1 MRNSDSP
8 FLADLFAIS
17 LRWLALFGLTI
28 SVGSSGGLSL
38 GSSGS
43 LIPLPLIILSLPALW
58 NGFVSALA
66 IFNKR
71 LPYHRQ
77 INVALDIIFSLVL
90 FIAAG
95 GLSSGVFWVALL
107 PLFSAAIY
115 YEAPGAILVS
125 VVISLIQTGYTY
137 LLTAEHFKLGPI
149 GVMTGFNL
157 VMGVAVAIFSAP
169 LIRRLRISYQSTVNQ
184 RREGERKA
192 QRQERDRMQ
201 ALFSM
206 IETFSATLNY
216 QTVLETVLDTA
227 IAALGER
234 SGAADSMIG
243 AVLLFSDQHDL
254 EIRASKGFL
263 PRDNTIQLPAEKG
276 ALDETIKH
284 GGPHLVQ
291 MPAQDPELSSLATLQ
306 DRKSALCLP
315 LIRGMNAYGVM
326 LFAHHDAG
334 FFREERIET
343 LQMLGNQAV
352 IALQNARL
360 YQDLAREKERIVQ
373 TQEEAQKKLARDLH
387 DGPTQ
392 SVSAIAMRI
401 NIARK
406 ILEKSQK
413 EPGVKEATA
422 ELVRIEDLARRT
434 TQEIRHMLFTLR
446 PLVLEAEGLEAALKT
461 MADKMFDLYQQK
473 IIIDVDQSVIQQLES
488 TRQTVVFH
496 LTEEAVNNARKHAE
510 AAEIRVRIK
519 PVPNED
525 CLALLEIAD
534 NGIGFDVE
542 SIMNSYDRRGSL
554 GMINLHER
562 ADLINGLLKI
572 DSVAGKGTR
581 IRVLI
586 PLSEEA
592 ADRLHQRRE

>member
-8 FLADLFAIS
+8 YLADLFAIS

-28 SVGSSGGLSL
+28 SLGSSGGLSL
-38 GSSGS
+38 GASGS
-43 LIPLPLIILSLPALW
+43 LIPLPLIILSLSAIW

-66 IFNKR
+66 IFNRR
-71 LPYHRQ
+71 LPYHRL
-77 INVALDIIFSLVL
+77 INLGLDIVLSLIL
-90 FIAAG
+90 FVTAG
-95 GLSSGVFWVALL
+95 GLASGIFWIALL
-107 PLFSAAIY
+107 PLFSGAIY
-115 YEAPGAILVS
+115 YEALGSMGVAVL
-125 VVISLIQTGYTY
+125 ISLFQTGYTY
-137 LLTAEHFKLGPI
+137 WITGDHFKVAPVGI
-149 GVMTGFNL
+149 MTGFNL
-157 VMGVAVAIFSAP
+157 VMGIAVAIFSAP
-169 LIRRLRISYQSTVNQ
+169 LIRRLRLSYQSTVNQ
-184 RREGERKA
+184 RREGERRA

-234 SGAADSMIG
+234 SSVADNMIG
-243 AVLLFSDQHDL
+243 AVLLFGDQHTL
-254 EIRASKGFL
+254 QIRAAKGFIA
-263 PRDNTIQLPAEKG
+263 RDNAIQLPAEQG
-276 ALDETIKH
+276 ALSNTLKH
-284 GGPHLVQ
+284 GGSHLVQ
-291 MPAQDPELSSLATLQ
+291 MPAEDPELCQLATLQ
-306 DRKSALCLP
+306 ECKSALCLP

-326 LFAHHDAG
+326 LYAHSDAG
-334 FFREERIET
+334 FFREDRVET

-360 YQDLAREKERIVQ
+360 YQDLAREKERIVL

-406 ILEKSQK
+406 LLEKSAK
-413 EPGVKEATA
+413 EAGVKEATA

-446 PLVLEAEGLEAALKT
+446 PLVLETEGLEAALKT
-461 MADKMFDLYQQK
+461 MADKMDDLYQQK
-473 IIIDVDQSVIQQLES
+473 ITVEADPIIVQQLDA
-488 TRQTVVFH
+488 TRQTVVFY
-496 LTEEAVNNARKHAE
+496 LAEEAVNNARKHAE
-510 AAEIRVRIK
+510 ATEIWVRIK
-519 PVPNED
+519 AIPND
-525 CLALLEIAD
+525 KCMAVLEIED
-534 NGIGFDVE
+534 NGVGFDVE

-562 ADLINGLLKI
+562 TDLINGLLKI

-581 IRVLI
+581 IRVFI
-586 PLSEEA
+586 PLTEEA
-592 ADRLHQRRE
+592 ADRLHRHR

>member
-8 FLADLFAIS
+8 YLADLFAIS

-28 SVGSSGGLSL
+28 SIGSTGGLAL
-38 GSSGS
+38 GASGS

-66 IFNKR
+66 IFNRR
-71 LPYHRQ
+71 LPYHRV
-77 INVALDIIFSLVL
+77 INLALDIIFSIVL
-90 FIAAG
+90 FIATG
-95 GLSSGVFWVALL
+95 GLSSGIFWVGLL

-115 YEAPGAILVS
+115 FETIGALLVA
-125 VVISLIQTGYTY
+125 VLISLLQAGYTY
-137 LLTAEHFKLGPI
+137 MVTAANFK
-149 GVMTGFNL
+149 VMPVGIMAGFNL
-157 VMGVAVAIFSAP
+157 IMGIAVALFSAP

-206 IETFSATLNY
+206 IETFSSTLNY

-227 IAALGER
+227 IAALGDR
-234 SGAADSMIG
+234 SGIADHMIG
-243 AVLLFSDQHDL
+243 AVLLFGDERKL
-254 EIRASKGFL
+254 EIKAAKGFIA
-263 PRDNTIQLPAEKG
+263 RDNTIQLPAAQG
-276 ALDETIKH
+276 ALSESLKQ
-284 GGPHLVQ
+284 GAPFLVQ
-291 MPAQDPELSSLATLQ
+291 MPAEDPELSQLYTLQ
-306 DRKSALCLP
+306 HQQSALCLP

-326 LFAHHDAG
+326 LYAHTDAN
-334 FFREERIET
+334 FFREERVET
-343 LQMLGNQAV
+343 LQMMGNQAV

-406 ILEKSQK
+406 WLEKSAQ
-413 EPGVKEATA
+413 EPGVKEASA
-422 ELVRIEDLARRT
+422 ELGRIEDLARRT

-446 PLVLEAEGLEAALKT
+446 PLVLETEGLEAALKT
-461 MADKMFDLYQQK
+461 MADKMDDLYQQK
-473 IIIDVDQSVIQQLES
+473 ITIEADPYIVQQLDT
-488 TRQTVVFH
+488 TRQTVVFY
-496 LTEEAVNNARKHAE
+496 LAEEAVNNARKHAE
-510 AAEIRVRIK
+510 ATEIWVRIRS
-519 PVPNED
+519 VPNEN
-525 CLALLEIAD
+525 CIALLEIAD
-534 NGIGFDVE
+534 NGVGFDVE

-562 ADLINGLLKI
+562 TDLINGLLKI

-581 IRVLI
+581 IRVFI
-586 PLSEEA
+586 PLTEEA
-592 ADRLHQRRE
+592 ADRLHKHR

>member
-28 SVGSSGGLSL
+28 SLGSSGRLAL
-38 GSSGS
+38 GANGS

-66 IFNKR
+66 IFNRR
-71 LPYHRQ
+71 LPFHRQ
-77 INVALDIIFSLVL
+77 INVSLDILFSLVL

-95 GLSSGVFWVALL
+95 GLASGVFWVALL

-115 YEAPGAILVS
+115 YEAAGALLAAVL
-125 VVISLIQTGYTY
+125 ISLIQTGYTY
-137 LLTAEHFKLGPI
+137 LLTSQNFKIGPI
-149 GVMTGFNL
+149 GIMAGFNL
-157 VMGVAVAIFSAP
+157 VMGIAVAIFSAP
-169 LIRRLRISYQSTVNQ
+169 LIRRLRISYQSTVNL

-192 QRQERDRMQ
+192 QRQEHDRMQ

-206 IETFSATLNY
+206 IETFSSTLNY

-234 SGAADSMIG
+234 SGAADGMIG
-243 AVLLFSDQHDL
+243 AVLLFGDQHNM
-254 EIRASKGFL
+254 EIRAAKGFIA
-263 PRDNTIQLPAEKG
+263 RDNSIQLPAEQG
-276 ALDETIKH
+276 ALNETLKK
-284 GGPHLVQ
+284 GETHLVQ
-291 MPAQDPELSSLATLQ
+291 MPAQDPELSKLATLQ

-326 LFAHHDAG
+326 LFAHKDAG
-334 FFREERIET
+334 FFKEERIET

-392 SVSAIAMRI
+392 SVSSIAMRI

-406 ILEKSQK
+406 MLEKSAK
-413 EPGVKEATA
+413 EAGVKEATA

-434 TQEIRHMLFTLR
+434 TDEIRHMLFTLR
-446 PLVLEAEGLEAALKT
+446 PLVLESEGLEAALTT
-461 MADKMFDLYQQK
+461 MADKMNDLYQQK
-473 IIIDVDQSVIQQLES
+473 IIIDADPGIVQQLDT

-496 LTEEAVNNARKHAE
+496 LAEEAVNNARKHAE

-534 NGIGFDVE
+534 NGVGFDVE

-586 PLSEEA
+586 PLTEEA
-592 ADRLHQRRE
+592 ADRLHQRR